1 MNNAIVKTSLQDT
14 LTLADYFV
22 KSRFFKDVN
31 EVAHAVVKIQAGQ
44 ELGIPPFAAMTGIN
58 IIQGKVAL
66 GANIIATLI
75 ANDPRYAYQVVRSDS
90 KVCEIQFY
98 ENGKPSGIASFTIQ
112 EAQEA
117 QLTGKAVWKQYPSD
131 MLFARA
137 ITRGARRYAP
147 GIFGGSPVYTPEE
160 LGQETDEDGYI
171 ETTARTVIETPVS
184 PQEGQGQTPLEK
196 TGNNTP
202 ERPFDFEQLPD
213 MIAKLSKL
221 KAMKKPATDKD
232 VQRAAALLSKAIEM
246 NGWPI
251 EHRHQLQ
258 FHLTGF
264 ESLSMLPEGSIVHA
278 LLYWLDGGEGK
289 QGAAGWANPD
299 SMAVK
304 EVASVLEYYAEVEP
318 VETEETEG

>member
-1 MNNAIVKTSLQDT
+1 MTNAIIKTNLQDT

-22 KSRFFKDVN
+22 KSGFFKDVSQ
-31 EVAHAVVKIQAGQ
+31 VAHAVVKIQAGQ

-75 ANDPRYAYQVVRSDS
+75 ANDPRYAYQVVKSDN

-147 GIFGGSPVYTPEE
+147 GIFGGSPIYTPEE
-160 LGQETDEDGYI
+160 LGQDTDEDGYI
-171 ETTARTVIETPVS
+171 ETTARDVVQNHPPLEGEVKQAVSTKDLSKPASWPRIWLQTLTSKDYAKNEFDAAGMLMKSEIIRPETPLT
-184 PQEGQGQTPLEK
+184 PAHIGGYGKHYRAHRDEGATSEEAAAYADG
-196 TGNNTP
+196 
-202 ERPFDFEQLPD
+202 
-213 MIAKLSKL
+213 KL
-221 KAMKKPATDKD
+221 KAYMEGDKKPAPAIVDASDMDDVEAGIDPRDGMPFGDK
-232 VQRAAALLSKAIEM
+232 
-246 NGWPI
+246 
-251 EHRHQLQ
+251 
-258 FHLTGF
+258 
-264 ESLSMLPEGSIVHA
+264 
-278 LLYWLDGGEGK
+278 
-289 QGAAGWANPD
+289 
-299 SMAVK
+299 
-304 EVASVLEYYAEVEP
+304 
-318 VETEETEG
+318 